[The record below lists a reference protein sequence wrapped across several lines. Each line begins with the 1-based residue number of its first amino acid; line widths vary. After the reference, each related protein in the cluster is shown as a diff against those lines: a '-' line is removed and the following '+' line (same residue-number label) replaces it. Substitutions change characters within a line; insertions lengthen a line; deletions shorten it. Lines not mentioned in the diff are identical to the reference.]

1 MFGALSQKIITGFIS
16 LSMMLFSSYE
26 GNEPRFADTD
36 VSLIENNIFIQTRL
50 ENAFENDFERIFQL
64 GKAIDIRFK
73 IEVSSEED
81 LLFSETFFHTVN
93 YDPLES
99 AYFLELQ
106 ERKETMVISSWQKL
120 IKEISK
126 IEFLH
131 RLEKKKSLKIN
142 IEASLPAIQFN
153 DEKAHDLMMLW
164 KFKTPKKMII
174 IQEIN
179 ET

>member
-1 MFGALSQKIITGFIS
+1 MFGALSQKIITGFVS
-16 LSMMLFSSYE
+16 LSMVLFSSYE
-26 GNEPRFADTD
+26 GNEPRFSEMN
-36 VSLIENNIFIQTRL
+36 VSLIENNIFLQTRL

-73 IEVSSEED
+73 IEVASEED

-93 YDPLES
+93 YDPLEG

-106 ERKETMVISSWQKL
+106 ERKETIVTSSWQKL

-131 RLEKKKSLKIN
+131 RLEKKKALKIS
-142 IEASLPAIQFN
+142 IEASLPTIQFN
-153 DEKAHDLMMLW
+153 DEKVHDLMILW
-164 KFKTPKKMII
+164 KFKTPKQLII
-174 IQEIN
+174 LQDIN
-179 ET
+179 EI